1 MTTKNIVL
9 EDTDWVDVETAAT
22 VTFDD
27 GGVYTIT
34 LKGGTDG
41 EVCTAEST
49 PETGL
54 IGHPLTR
61 NQNFNYTHKS
71 GDKLFVKASIAGT
84 VIVLT

>member
-1 MTTKNIVL
+1 MATVNVTL
-9 EDTDWVDVETAAT
+9 EDTNWTDVETAAST
-22 VTFDD
+22 SFTAGDS
-27 GGVYTIT
+27 YTLT

-41 EVCTAEST
+41 EVCIAEST

-71 GDKLFVKASIAGT
+71 GDKLYVKASIAGT